1 MKYISEAGISGTLS
15 RFTFAVSRFTIVK
28 IYQRI
33 GTLIRIM
40 LFCPRFQL
48 KTKRMNEFY
57 PGRLL
62 ILLALL
68 YVLPVSAQ
76 TPPSYTSADIF
87 LQLKK
92 LKVLGSVLYMAAHP
106 DDENTRLLA
115 WLARERLY
123 RTGYLSLTRGDGGQN
138 LIGDEQGI
146 DLGLIRTQELLAARR
161 TDGAEQFFSRAFDFG
176 FSKSTD
182 EALEKW
188 GKEKVLSDAVWI
200 IRKFQPDII
209 ITRFPEDSRAG
220 HGHHSASAV
229 IAHEA
234 FKAAADPN
242 RFPEQFKYGV
252 QPWKVK
258 RIMWNTFNFGSTNTT
273 SNDQLKIDVGGYNA
287 LVGKSYGEIAA
298 ESRSMHKSQG
308 FGVPGSRGTQL
319 EYFSYTD
326 GDAPQN
332 DVMDGVNASWS
343 RVEGGNAIDAQ
354 IDEVLKNYSLAEPQN
369 SVPALVNLYRSM
381 QALKDGYW
389 KKQKME
395 EVQRLV
401 EECSG
406 LWLEA
411 TTGNEMAV
419 EGDSVK
425 ISIAINNRLG
435 APIQLN
441 RINLDVLDTTLNMSL
456 DKNRNI
462 NLQRT
467 LYVFTTKPISQPY
480 WLEHKMSEG
489 SFTVDDQQLIGKPQN
504 DPAYQARFDLV
515 IDGQPFSFY
524 KPVLYKHTDPVK
536 GELYEP
542 LAVVPSST
550 VTTDP
555 SIIIFRKGE
564 KQSAEVAITVT
575 ANKQFK
581 DYKAR
586 ISKRL
591 TYDNSTKTDSNFNMQ
606 PGMQRQYIFNI
617 DNGMLKD
624 KEQDFVQAF
633 VELKNGT
640 EEQPAYL
647 NLNNIRYDHIPYIH
661 YFYQDAI
668 KVLNIDIKT
677 VGKKIGYIEGAGD
690 KVPIALKQMG
700 YEVTTLDEKDL
711 TPSQLK
717 QFDAVITGVRAYN
730 VHPYLEG
737 KYDVLMDYVK
747 NGGNLIV
754 QYNTSNNISSVTSK
768 VGPYPFAISRS
779 RVTDEKATV
788 NFVLPQHAVLNYP
801 NKITAKDFDNWV
813 QERGIYFA
821 EQIDPAY
828 ETPFSM
834 ADPNEKE
841 QKGSLIIANY
851 GKGKFVYTG
860 LVFFRELPAG
870 VPGAYRL
877 LANII
882 ALNKKKGF

>member
-1 MKYISEAGISGTLS
+1 
-15 RFTFAVSRFTIVK
+15 
-28 IYQRI
+28 
-33 GTLIRIM
+33 
-40 LFCPRFQL
+40 
-48 KTKRMNEFY
+48 MNEFY

-188 GKEKVLSDAVWI
+188 GKEKILSDAVWI

-242 RFPEQFKYGV
+242 RFPEQFKFGV

-258 RIMWNTFNFGSTNTT
+258 RIMWNTFNFGSGFNTT

-319 EYFSYTD
+319 EYFSLTE
-326 GDAPQN
+326 GEPLQN
-332 DVMDGVNASWS
+332 DLMDGVNVSWS
-343 RVEGGNAIDAQ
+343 KVEGGAAIDAQ
-354 IDEVLKNYSLAEPQN
+354 IDEILKTYSLAEPQS
-369 SVPALVNLYRSM
+369 SVPALVNLYKSL

-401 EECSG
+401 EACSG

-411 TTGNEMAV
+411 STNNEMAV

-435 APIQLN
+435 VPMQLN
-441 RINLDVLDTTLNMSL
+441 KINLDVLDTTMNMSL

-467 LYVFTTKPISQPY
+467 FYVFATKPISQPY
-480 WLEHKMSEG
+480 WLEHKMGDG
-489 SFTVDDQQLIGKPQN
+489 SFTVDDQELIGKPQN
-504 DPAYQARFDLV
+504 DASYQARFDVV
-515 IDGQPFSFY
+515 IAGQTFSFT

-542 LAVVPSST
+542 LVVVPSST

-555 SIIIFRKGE
+555 SIVIFRKGE
-564 KQSAEVAITVT
+564 KQAADVAITVT
-575 ANKQFK
+575 ANKKFTN
-581 DYKAR
+581 YKAR

-591 TYDNSTKTDSNFNMQ
+591 TYSNTTKTDSSFNLL
-606 PGMQRQYIFNI
+606 PGMQRQYIFSI
-617 DNGMLKD
+617 DNSMLKE

-690 KVPIALKQMG
+690 KVIIALRTMG
-700 YEVTTLDEKDL
+700 YEVTVLDEKDL
-711 TPSQLK
+711 TPLQLK

-730 VHPYLEG
+730 VHDYLEG
-737 KYDVLMDYVK
+737 KHEVLMDYVK

-754 QYNTSNNISSVTSK
+754 QYNTANNISTVTSNI
-768 VGPYPFAISRS
+768 GPYPFTISRG

-788 NFVLPQHAVLNYP
+788 NFTLPEHAVLNYP
-801 NKITAKDFDNWV
+801 NKITARDFENWV

-821 EQIDPAY
+821 EQLDPAY
-828 ETPFSM
+828 ETPLSM

>member
-1 MKYISEAGISGTLS
+1 
-15 RFTFAVSRFTIVK
+15 
-28 IYQRI
+28 
-33 GTLIRIM
+33 
-40 LFCPRFQL
+40 
-48 KTKRMNEFY
+48 MNEFY
-57 PGRLL
+57 PARLL
-62 ILLALL
+62 VLIALL
-68 YVLPVSAQ
+68 FVLPVSGQ
-76 TPPSYTSADIF
+76 TPPAYTSADIF

-92 LKVLGSVLYMAAHP
+92 LKVLGSVLYIAAHP

-182 EALEKW
+182 EAMEKW

-229 IAHEA
+229 VAHEA
-234 FKAAADPN
+234 FRAAADPN
-242 RFPEQFKYGV
+242 RFPEQFKHGV

-273 SNDQLKIDVGGYNA
+273 SSDQLKIDVGGYNA

-298 ESRSMHKSQG
+298 ESRSQHKSQG
-308 FGVPGSRGTQL
+308 FGVPASRGAQL
-319 EYFSYTD
+319 EYFSFTE

-332 DVMDGVNASWS
+332 DLMDGVNISWS
-343 RVEGGNAIDAQ
+343 KMEGGSTIDTM
-354 IDEVLKNYSLAEPQN
+354 IDDILTHYSLANPET
-369 SVPALVNLYRSM
+369 SIPALVNLYKTM
-381 QALKDGYW
+381 QGLKDTYW
-389 KKQKME
+389 KKQKQE
-395 EVQRLV
+395 EVQRLI
-401 EECSG
+401 EQCSG

-411 TTGNEMAV
+411 TTGNELAV
-419 EGDSVK
+419 EGDSIKVN
-425 ISIAINNRLG
+425 IAINNRLG
-435 APIQLN
+435 VPIQLN
-441 RINLDVLDTTLNMSL
+441 KINLDVLDTTLAMNL
-456 DKNRNI
+456 EKNRNV
-462 NLQRT
+462 NLQKT
-467 LYVFTTKPISQPY
+467 FYVFTTKPISQPY
-480 WLEHKMSEG
+480 WLEQKMSEG
-489 SFTVDDQQLIGKPQN
+489 SFNVNDQLLIGKPQN
-504 DPAYQARFDLV
+504 EPAYQALFHLV
-515 IDGQPFSFY
+515 IAGQPFTFT
-524 KPVLYKHTDPVK
+524 KPVQYKHTDPVK
-536 GELYEP
+536 GELYQP
-542 LAVVPSST
+542 LVVVPSST
-550 VTTDP
+550 VTTEP
-555 SIIIFRKGE
+555 SVIIFRKNE

-575 ANKQFK
+575 ANKQFTG
-581 DYKAR
+581 YKAK

-591 TYDNSTKTDSNFNMQ
+591 TYDNSTKTDSNFTVQ
-606 PGMQRQYIFNI
+606 PGMQRQYIFAI
-617 DNGMLKD
+617 DNAMLKD

-633 VELKNGT
+633 VELKNGS

-647 NLNNIRYDHIPYIH
+647 NLNNIRYDHIPHIQ

-690 KVPIALKQMG
+690 KVTIALQQMG
-700 YEVTTLDEKDL
+700 YEVTVLKEKDI
-711 TPSQLK
+711 TPFMLK
-717 QFDAVITGVRAYN
+717 QFDAVITGIRAYN
-730 VHPYLEG
+730 VHDYLEG
-737 KYDVLMDYVK
+737 KHEVLMDYVK

-754 QYNTSNNISSVTSK
+754 QYNTSNFISSVTAK
-768 VGPYPFAISRS
+768 IGPYPFAISRN
-779 RVTDEKATV
+779 RVTDETATV
-788 NFVLPQHAVLNYP
+788 NFLLPNHPVLNYP
-801 NKITAKDFDNWV
+801 NKITAKDFNNWV

-821 EQIDPAY
+821 DQLDSTY
-828 ETPFSM
+828 EAPLSM

>member
-1 MKYISEAGISGTLS
+1 
-15 RFTFAVSRFTIVK
+15 
-28 IYQRI
+28 
-33 GTLIRIM
+33 
-40 LFCPRFQL
+40 
-48 KTKRMNEFY
+48 MNEFY

-62 ILLALL
+62 LLIVLL
-68 YVLPVSAQ
+68 YVLPVSGQ
-76 TPPSYTSADIF
+76 TPAAYTSADIF
-87 LQLKK
+87 LQIKK
-92 LKVLGSVLYMAAHP
+92 LKVLGSVLYIAAHP

-182 EALEKW
+182 EAMEKW

-229 IAHEA
+229 VAHEA

-242 RFPEQFKYGV
+242 RFPEQFKLGV

-258 RIMWNTFNFGSTNTT
+258 RIFWNTFNFGTTNTT

-298 ESRSMHKSQG
+298 ESRSQHKSQG
-308 FGVPGSRGTQL
+308 FGVPGSRGAQL
-319 EYFSYTD
+319 EYFSFTD
-326 GDAPQN
+326 GEPAQN
-332 DVMDGVNASWS
+332 DLMDGINTSWAKL
-343 RVEGGNAIDAQ
+343 EGGAAIEAQ
-354 IDEVLKNYSLAEPQN
+354 IDEILKSYSIANPEN
-369 SVPALVNLYRSM
+369 TVPALVNLYKSI

-389 KKQKME
+389 KKQKLE

-401 EECSG
+401 EQCSG
-406 LWLEA
+406 LFMEA
-411 TTGNEMAV
+411 STGNEQAV

-425 ISIAINNRLG
+425 INMVINNRLG
-435 APIQLN
+435 APVQLSKIQ
-441 RINLDVLDTTLNMSL
+441 LDVLDTTLSL
-456 DKNRNI
+456 NLEKNRNVS
-462 NLQRT
+462 LQKT
-467 LYVFTTKPISQPY
+467 FYVFATKPISQPY
-480 WLEHKMSEG
+480 WLEQKMSDG
-489 SFTVDDQQLIGKPQN
+489 SFTVNDQSMIGKPQN
-504 DPAYQARFDLV
+504 EPAYQARFDVV
-515 IDGQPFSFY
+515 IAGQPFTYY
-524 KPVLYKHTDPVK
+524 KPVQYKHTDPVK
-536 GELYEP
+536 GELYQP
-542 LAVVPSST
+542 LVVVPSST
-550 VTTDP
+550 VTTEP
-555 SIIIFRKGE
+555 SIVIFRKGE
-564 KQSAEVAITVT
+564 KQRADIAVTVT
-575 ANKQFK
+575 ANKKFTG
-581 DYKAR
+581 YKAR

-591 TYDNSTKTDSNFNMQ
+591 TYDNSTKTDSNFTVL
-606 PGMQRQYIFNI
+606 PGSQRQYIFTI

-647 NLNNIRYDHIPYIH
+647 NMSNIRYDHIPHIH

-677 VGKKIGYIEGAGD
+677 VGRKIGYIEGAGD
-690 KVPIALKQMG
+690 KVTIALQQMG
-700 YEVTTLDEKDL
+700 YEVTVLKEKDI
-711 TPSQLK
+711 TPFNLK

-730 VHPYLEG
+730 VHNYLEG
-737 KYDVLMDYVK
+737 KHAVLMDYVK
-747 NGGNLIV
+747 EGGNLIV
-754 QYNTSNNISSVTSK
+754 QYNTSNFISSVTDK
-768 VGPYPFAISRS
+768 IGPYPFAISRN

-788 NFVLPQHAVLNYP
+788 NFLLPNHPVLNYP

-821 EQIDPAY
+821 DQIDNAY
-828 ETPFSM
+828 EAPLSM

-841 QKGSLIIANY
+841 QKGSLIIGSY

>member
-1 MKYISEAGISGTLS
+1 
-15 RFTFAVSRFTIVK
+15 
-28 IYQRI
+28 
-33 GTLIRIM
+33 
-40 LFCPRFQL
+40 
-48 KTKRMNEFY
+48 MNDFY

-62 ILLALL
+62 VLIALL

-76 TPPSYTSADIF
+76 TPPANTSADIF

-188 GKEKVLSDAVWI
+188 GKDKVLSDAVWI

-209 ITRFPEDSRAG
+209 ITRFPPDSRAG

-234 FKAAADPN
+234 FRAAADPTK
-242 RFPEQFKYGV
+242 FPEQLKEGV
-252 QPWKVK
+252 QAWEVK
-258 RIMWNTFNFGSTNTT
+258 RIFWNTFNFGSTNTT
-273 SNDQLKIDVGGYNA
+273 SNEQMKIDVGGYNA

-298 ESRSMHKSQG
+298 ESRSQHKSQG
-308 FGVPGSRGTQL
+308 FGVPSSRGIQL
-319 EYFSYTD
+319 EYFSFTD
-326 GDAPQN
+326 GEAAQN
-332 DVMDGVNASWS
+332 DIMDGVNTGWNK
-343 RVEGGNAIDAQ
+343 VEGGAAVETIIDD
-354 IDEVLKNYSLAEPQN
+354 IMKNYSITNPEN
-369 SVPALVNLYRSM
+369 SVPALVNLYKSI
-381 QALKDGYW
+381 QSLKDGYW

-395 EVQRLV
+395 EVQRLI
-401 EECSG
+401 ENCSG
-406 LWLEA
+406 LFMEA
-411 TTGNEMAV
+411 TTGNEQAV
-419 EGDSVK
+419 QGDSIRVH
-425 ISIAINNRLG
+425 IAINNRLG
-435 APIQLN
+435 VPAQLS
-441 RINLDVLDTTLNMSL
+441 RVNLDVLDTAMSVNL
-456 DKNRNI
+456 DKNRNF

-467 LYVFTTKPISQPY
+467 IYVFTTKPISQPY
-480 WLEHKMSEG
+480 WLERKMTDG
-489 SFTVDDQQLIGKPQN
+489 SFVVNDQQLIGKPQN
-504 DPAYQARFDLV
+504 DASYQARFDIV
-515 IDGQPFSFY
+515 IAGQAFTFV
-524 KPVLYKHTDPVK
+524 KPVQYKHTDPVK
-536 GELYEP
+536 GELFQP
-542 LAVVPSST
+542 LVVVPSST

-555 SIIIFRKGE
+555 SVIIFRKGE
-564 KQSAEVAITVT
+564 KQNAEVAVTVT

-581 DYKAR
+581 GYTAK

-591 TYDNSTKTDSNFNMQ
+591 TYDNTIKTDTGFSLQ

-617 DNGMLKD
+617 DNSMLKD
-624 KEQDFVQAF
+624 KETDFVQAF
-633 VELKNGT
+633 VELKNGK

-647 NLNNIRYDHIPYIH
+647 NLNNIRYDHIPHIH

-690 KVPIALKQMG
+690 KVTIALQQMG
-700 YEVTTLDEKDL
+700 YEVTILKEKDL
-711 TPSQLK
+711 NTLNLK

-730 VHPYLEG
+730 VHDYLEG
-737 KYDVLMDYVK
+737 KHEVLMDYVK

-768 VGPYPFAISRS
+768 IGPWPFSISRN

-788 NFVLPQHAVLNYP
+788 NFVLPEHAVLNYP

-821 EQIDPAY
+821 EQTDAAY
-828 ETPFSM
+828 EMPLSM
-834 ADPNEKE
+834 ADPNEQA
-841 QKGSLIIANY
+841 QKGSLIIGNY

>member
-1 MKYISEAGISGTLS
+1 
-15 RFTFAVSRFTIVK
+15 
-28 IYQRI
+28 
-33 GTLIRIM
+33 
-40 LFCPRFQL
+40 
-48 KTKRMNEFY
+48 MNEFY

-62 ILLALL
+62 LLIALL

-76 TPPSYTSADIF
+76 TPPAYTSADIF

-92 LKVLGSVLYMAAHP
+92 LKVLGSVLYFAAHP

-234 FKAAADPN
+234 FRAAADPN

-258 RIMWNTFNFGSTNTT
+258 RIFWNTFNFGSGTNTT
-273 SNDQLKIDVGGYNA
+273 SNEQMKIDVGGYNA

-298 ESRSMHKSQG
+298 ESRSQHKSQG
-308 FGVPGSRGTQL
+308 FGVPASRGTQL
-319 EYFSYTD
+319 EYFSLTE
-326 GDAPQN
+326 GDAPQGDLMD
-332 DVMDGVNASWS
+332 DVNTGWT
-343 RVEGGNAIDAQ
+343 RVEGGSAIDAQ
-354 IDEVLKNYSLAEPQN
+354 IDDIIKNYSLTNPEN
-369 SVPALVNLYRSM
+369 SVPALVNLYKSL
-381 QALKDGYW
+381 QSLKDGYW
-389 KKQKME
+389 KRQKME

-401 EECSG
+401 EQCSG

-411 TTGNEMAV
+411 TTGNEQIV
-419 EGDSVK
+419 EGVSIK
-425 ISIAINNRLG
+425 INITVNNRLG

-441 RINLDVLDTTLNMSL
+441 KLNLDVLDTSLNMNL
-456 DKNRNI
+456 EKNRNVT
-462 NLQRT
+462 LQRSF
-467 LYVFTTKPISQPY
+467 YVFTTKPISQPY
-480 WLEHKMSEG
+480 WLEHKMSDG
-489 SFTVDDQQLIGKPQN
+489 SFTVDDQVLIGKPQN
-504 DPAYQARFDLV
+504 DPAYQARFDLM
-515 IDGQPFSFY
+515 IAGQPFSFI

-536 GELYEP
+536 GELYQP
-542 LAVVPSST
+542 LVVVPSST

-575 ANKQFK
+575 ANKQFNG
-581 DYKAR
+581 YKAK

-591 TYDNSTKTDSNFNMQ
+591 TYDNSTKTDSNFNLL
-606 PGMQRQYIFNI
+606 PGTQRQYLFNI

-647 NLNNIRYDHIPYIH
+647 NLNNIQYDHIPHIH

-690 KVPIALKQMG
+690 KVTIALQQMG
-700 YEVTTLDEKDL
+700 YEVTILKEKDI
-711 TPSQLK
+711 TPFNLK

-730 VHPYLEG
+730 VHDYLEG
-737 KYDVLMDYVK
+737 KHAVLMDYVK

-754 QYNTSNNISSVTSK
+754 QYNTSNFISSVTSK
-768 VGPYPFAISRS
+768 IGPYPFTISRN

-788 NFVLPQHAVLNYP
+788 NFVLPDHAVLNYP
-801 NKITAKDFDNWV
+801 NKISAKDFDNWV

-821 EQIDPAY
+821 DQIDPAY
-828 ETPFSM
+828 EMPLSM

-841 QKGSLIIANY
+841 QTGSLIIANY

>member
-1 MKYISEAGISGTLS
+1 
-15 RFTFAVSRFTIVK
+15 
-28 IYQRI
+28 
-33 GTLIRIM
+33 
-40 LFCPRFQL
+40 
-48 KTKRMNEFY
+48 MNEFY

-115 WLARERLY
+115 WLSRERLY

-234 FKAAADPN
+234 FRAAADPN

-258 RIMWNTFNFGSTNTT
+258 RIMWNTYNFGSTNTT

-308 FGVPGSRGTQL
+308 FGVPGGRGTQL
-319 EYFSYTD
+319 EYFTLTE

-332 DVMDGVNASWS
+332 DLMDGVNISWS
-343 RVEGGNAIDAQ
+343 KVEGGAAIDTQ
-354 IDEVLKNYSLAEPQN
+354 IDEMLKNYSLAEPQN
-369 SVPALVNLYRSM
+369 SVPALVNLYKSL

-395 EVQRLV
+395 EVQRLI
-401 EECSG
+401 EACSG

-411 TTGNEMAV
+411 STGNEMAV
-419 EGDSVK
+419 EGDSVR
-425 ISIAINNRLG
+425 ISITINNRLG
-435 APIQLN
+435 VPMQLN
-441 RINLDVLDTTLNMSL
+441 KLNLDVLDTTMNMSL
-456 DKNRNI
+456 DKNRNVT
-462 NLQRT
+462 LQRT
-467 LYVFTTKPISQPY
+467 FYVFTTKPVSQPY
-480 WLEHKMSEG
+480 WLEQKMADG
-489 SFTVDDQQLIGKPQN
+489 SFTVNDQQLIGKPQN
-504 DPAYQARFDLV
+504 DAPYQARFDLD
-515 IDGQPFSFY
+515 IAGQTFSFT

-542 LAVVPSST
+542 LVVVPSST

-555 SIIIFRKGE
+555 SIVIFRKGE
-564 KQSAEVAITVT
+564 KQAAEVAITVT
-575 ANKQFK
+575 TNKKFT

-591 TYDNSTKTDSNFNMQ
+591 TYNNTTKTDSNFNML
-606 PGMQRQYIFNI
+606 PGMQRQYIFSI
-617 DNGMLKD
+617 DNSMLKE

-661 YFYQDAI
+661 YFYQDAV

-690 KVPIALKQMG
+690 KVIIALRQMG
-700 YEVTTLDEKDL
+700 YEVTVLGEKDI
-711 TPSQLK
+711 TPLQLK

-730 VHPYLEG
+730 VHDYLEG
-737 KYDVLMDYVK
+737 KHEVLMDYVK

-768 VGPYPFAISRS
+768 IGPYQFAISRS

-788 NFVLPQHAVLNYP
+788 NFVLPEHALLNYP

-821 EQIDPAY
+821 EQLDPAY
-828 ETPFSM
+828 ETPLSM

>member
-1 MKYISEAGISGTLS
+1 
-15 RFTFAVSRFTIVK
+15 
-28 IYQRI
+28 
-33 GTLIRIM
+33 
-40 LFCPRFQL
+40 
-48 KTKRMNEFY
+48 MNEFY

-62 ILLALL
+62 LLIALL
-68 YVLPVSAQ
+68 YVLPVSGQ
-76 TPPSYTSADIF
+76 TPAAYTSADIF
-87 LQLKK
+87 LHIKK
-92 LKVLGSVLYMAAHP
+92 LKVLGSVLYIAAHP

-229 IAHEA
+229 VAHEA

-242 RFPEQFKYGV
+242 RFPEQFKSGV

-258 RIMWNTFNFGSTNTT
+258 RIFWNTYNFGTTNTT
-273 SNDQLKIDVGGYNA
+273 SSDQLRIDVGGYNA

-298 ESRSMHKSQG
+298 QSRSQHKSQG
-308 FGVPGSRGTQL
+308 FGVAGSRGTQL
-319 EYFSYTD
+319 EYFAFTD
-326 GDAPQN
+326 GEPAQSDL
-332 DVMDGVNASWS
+332 MDGINTSWAKID
-343 RVEGGNAIDAQ
+343 GGAAIEAQ
-354 IDEVLKNYSLAEPQN
+354 IDEILKNYSIANPEN
-369 SVPALVNLYRSM
+369 TVPALVNLYKSL

-389 KKQKME
+389 KNQKLQE
-395 EVQRLV
+395 IQRLV
-401 EECSG
+401 EQCSG
-406 LWLEA
+406 LFMEA
-411 TTGNEMAV
+411 TTGHEQAV
-419 EGDSVK
+419 EGDSIK
-425 ISIAINNRLG
+425 INMVINNRLG
-435 APIQLN
+435 APAQLS
-441 RINLDVLDTTLNMSL
+441 RINLDVLDTTLSL
-456 DKNRNI
+456 NLEKNRNVT
-462 NLQRT
+462 LQKT
-467 LYVFTTKPISQPY
+467 FYVFTTKPISQPY
-480 WLEHKMSEG
+480 WLEKKMSDG
-489 SFTVDDQQLIGKPQN
+489 SFTVSDQSMIGKPQN
-504 DPAYQARFDLV
+504 EPAYQARFDLV
-515 IDGQPFSFY
+515 IAGQPFTYY
-524 KPVLYKHTDPVK
+524 KPVQYKHTDPVK
-536 GELYEP
+536 GELYQP
-542 LAVVPSST
+542 LVVVPSST
-550 VTTDP
+550 VTTEP
-555 SIIIFRKGE
+555 SVVIFRKGE
-564 KQSAEVAITVT
+564 KQRAEIAITVT
-575 ANKQFK
+575 ANKRFTG
-581 DYKAR
+581 YKAR

-591 TYDNSTKTDSNFNMQ
+591 TYDNTTKTDTNFTVL
-606 PGMQRQYIFNI
+606 PGSQRQYIFNI
-617 DNGMLKD
+617 DNAMLKD

-647 NLNNIRYDHIPYIH
+647 NLNSIRYDHISHIH

-677 VGKKIGYIEGAGD
+677 AGKKVGYIEGAGD
-690 KVPIALKQMG
+690 KVTIALQQMG
-700 YEVTTLDEKDL
+700 YDVTVLKEKDI
-711 TPSQLK
+711 TPFNLK

-730 VHPYLEG
+730 VHDYLGG
-737 KYDVLMDYVK
+737 KHAVLMDYVK
-747 NGGNLIV
+747 EGGNLIV
-754 QYNTSNNISSVTSK
+754 QYNTSNFISSVTDK
-768 VGPYPFAISRS
+768 IGPYPFAISRN

-788 NFVLPQHAVLNYP
+788 NFLLPDHPVLNYP

-821 EQIDPAY
+821 DQVDKAY
-828 ETPFSM
+828 EAPLSM
-834 ADPNEKE
+834 ADPKEKE
-841 QKGSLIIANY
+841 QKGSLIIGSY

>member
-1 MKYISEAGISGTLS
+1 
-15 RFTFAVSRFTIVK
+15 
-28 IYQRI
+28 
-33 GTLIRIM
+33 
-40 LFCPRFQL
+40 
-48 KTKRMNEFY
+48 MNEFY
-57 PGRLL
+57 SGRLL

-76 TPPSYTSADIF
+76 TPASYTSADIF

-115 WLARERLY
+115 WLSRERLY

-258 RIMWNTFNFGSTNTT
+258 RIVWNTFNFGTTNTT

-319 EYFSYTD
+319 EYFTLTE
-326 GDAPQN
+326 GDAAQN
-332 DVMDGVNASWS
+332 DLMDGVNVSWS
-343 RVEGGNAIDAQ
+343 KVEGGNAIDAQ
-354 IDEVLKNYSLAEPQN
+354 IDDVLKNYSLTEPQN
-369 SVPALVNLYRSM
+369 SVPDLVNLYKTL

-389 KKQKME
+389 KKQKMD
-395 EVQRLV
+395 EVQRLI

-419 EGDSVK
+419 EGDSVR

-441 RINLDVLDTTLNMSL
+441 KINLDVLDTTLSMNL
-456 DKNRNI
+456 EKNRNV

-467 LYVFTTKPISQPY
+467 FYVFITKPISQPY
-480 WLEHKMSEG
+480 WLEHKMSDG
-489 SFTVDDQQLIGKPQN
+489 SFTVNDQTLIGKPQN
-504 DPAYQARFDLV
+504 EPPYQARFDLV
-515 IDGQPFSFY
+515 IAGQSFSIY

-536 GELYEP
+536 GELYQP

-550 VTTDP
+550 VTTEP
-555 SIIIFRKGE
+555 SIVIFRKGE

-575 ANKQFK
+575 ANKKF
-581 DYKAR
+581 DNYKAR

-606 PGMQRQYIFNI
+606 PGMQRQYIFKI
-617 DNGMLKD
+617 DNGMLKE

-647 NLNNIRYDHIPYIH
+647 NLNNIRYDHVPYIH

-677 VGKKIGYIEGAGD
+677 AGKKIGYIEGAGD
-690 KVPIALKQMG
+690 KVIIALKQMG
-700 YEVTTLDEKDL
+700 YNVTVLNEKDI
-711 TPSQLK
+711 TPLQLK

-730 VHPYLEG
+730 VHTYLES
-737 KYDVLMDYVK
+737 KHEVLMDYVK

-768 VGPYPFAISRS
+768 IGPFQFAITRN

-788 NFVLPQHAVLNYP
+788 NFVLPEHAVLNYP

-821 EQIDPAY
+821 EQLDPAY
-828 ETPFSM
+828 ETPLSM

-841 QKGSLIIANY
+841 QKGSLIIGNY